1 MKLSKRLQQIE
12 QLVASDYDHIW
23 DCCCD
28 HGFLGAELLSRPTSA
43 TIHFVDIVPQLI
55 TQLENRLRRFYPD
68 ARERWE
74 THCIDVATL
83 PLAQYS
89 GKQLIIIAGVGG
101 DLMIHFLEAIHQQ
114 HAQLNVD
121 LLLCP
126 VYQQY
131 ALREKLIEL
140 NCSLKDEILIAENQR
155 FYEAILVSSAPWATE
170 FGTQKPLHKNGSSN
184 PICVKPST
192 TTNGFSKATRSWWT
206 ISLRR
211 IGRLHCDAATQL
223 SICLIE

>member
-1 MKLSKRLQQIE
+1 LKLSKRLQQIE

-43 TIHFVDIVPQLI
+43 TIHFVDIVPQLM

-83 PLAQYS
+83 PLAQYR

-101 DLMIHFLEAIHQQ
+101 DLMIQFLEAIHQQ
-114 HAQLNVD
+114 HAQLNID

-155 FYEAILVSSAPWATE
+155 FYEAILVSSAPDHQALISPVGNRIWHSETAVQKRIVESYLRKTLSHYQRIQQGDKIKVDHILATYRAI
-170 FGTQKPLHKNGSSN
+170 TL
-184 PICVKPST
+184 
-192 TTNGFSKATRSWWT
+192 
-206 ISLRR
+206 
-211 IGRLHCDAATQL
+211 
-223 SICLIE
+223 